1 VKKVIKNVIDQGN
14 VGIALL
20 LTFFAGLSTGIGS
33 AIAYFIKGT
42 KMIYLS
48 FGLGLSAG
56 VMVYVS
62 FVELLPRAISEI
74 GQTMG
79 VVVFFIGI
87 LFIGF
92 IDMIIPEKENPH
104 AFQGLTEE
112 SRSTIDKKLMRTG
125 LFTALAIAIHN
136 FPEGLATFGTAL
148 SNIKLGILIAFAIAI
163 HNIPEG
169 ISVSI
174 PIYYATGNRN
184 KAFIYSFLS
193 GIAEPVGAII
203 GFLILYSFMTE
214 VFLYALLAFVA
225 GIMVYISLDELLP
238 VAHLYGQSHTVII
251 GVIFGMLIMALS
263 LILL

>member
-1 VKKVIKNVIDQGN
+1 MIDPGN
-14 VGIALL
+14 IGFALL
-20 LTFFAGLSTGIGS
+20 LTSFAGLSTGIGS
-33 AIAYFIKGT
+33 AIAYVIKNP

-56 VMVYVS
+56 VMIYVS
-62 FVELLPRAISEI
+62 FVELLPHALTEI

-79 VVVFFIGI
+79 VIVFFLGI
-87 LFIGF
+87 AFIGF

-104 AFQGLTEE
+104 AFQGFTEE
-112 SRSTIDKKLMRTG
+112 SRSKINKKLMRTG

-148 SNIKLGILIAFAIAI
+148 SDIRLGGMIAIAIAI

-174 PIYYATGNRN
+174 PIYYATGDKK

-214 VFLYALLAFVA
+214 AFLCALLAFVA

-238 VAHLYGQSHTVII
+238 VAHLYGQSHTVIL
-251 GVIFGMLIMALS
+251 GVISGMLIMAFS
-263 LILL
+263 LLLL

>member
-1 VKKVIKNVIDQGN
+1 MIDPGN
-14 VGIALL
+14 IGFALL
-20 LTFFAGLSTGIGS
+20 LTSFAGLSTGIGS
-33 AIAYFIKGT
+33 AIAYLIKNP

-56 VMVYVS
+56 VMIYVS
-62 FVELLPRAISEI
+62 FVELLPHALTEI

-79 VVVFFIGI
+79 VIVFFLGI
-87 LFIGF
+87 AFIGF

-104 AFQGLTEE
+104 AFQGFTEE
-112 SRSTIDKKLMRTG
+112 SRSKINKKLMRTG

-148 SNIKLGILIAFAIAI
+148 SDIRLGGMIAIAIAI

-174 PIYYATGNRN
+174 PIYYATGDKK

-214 VFLYALLAFVA
+214 GFLCALLAFVA

-238 VAHLYGQSHTVII
+238 VAHLYGQSHTVIL
-251 GVIFGMLIMALS
+251 GVISGMLIMAFS
-263 LILL
+263 LLLL